1 MMPTPASSKAKGVS
15 PDKEVH
21 ADKAWKWDRRMIGSE
36 PSMRTNTR
44 AAQYV
49 TVLMVNTAGSLV
61 LMAEAKTVSLHLAVS
76 RSVRKLGG
84 CL

>member
-1 MMPTPASSKAKGVS
+1 
-15 PDKEVH
+15 
-21 ADKAWKWDRRMIGSE
+21 MIGSE